1 MMSTPVQWWIIA
13 AVLVALE
20 LASGSFYL
28 LMLAVGAA
36 AGALAAHLGLGATWQ
51 WVAAAVVGAGLIA
64 VLYTMRNKRAK
75 PASQANRDINLDI
88 GSIVQV
94 GTWDANGESRVRYRG
109 SDWSARFGGHG
120 TPLPGQYRI
129 HAMDG
134 NTLVLAPVT
143 SGHANTVQAQ
153 SSTHSSGTHSG

>member
-28 LMLAVGAA
+28 LMLAVGAT
-36 AGALAAHLGLGATWQ
+36 AGALAAHLGLGVTWQ

-64 VLYTMRNKRAK
+64 VLYTMRNRRVKTA
-75 PASQANRDINLDI
+75 PQANRDINLDI

-94 GTWDANGESRVRYRG
+94 GTWDANGEARVRYRG
-109 SDWSARFGGHG
+109 SDWTARFGGHG
-120 TPLPGQYRI
+120 AALPGQYRI
-129 HAMDG
+129 QAMDG
-134 NTLVLAPVT
+134 NTLVLEPQST
-143 SGHANTVQAQ
+143 DSANTAQAQ
-153 SSTHSSGTHSG
+153 SGTHPG